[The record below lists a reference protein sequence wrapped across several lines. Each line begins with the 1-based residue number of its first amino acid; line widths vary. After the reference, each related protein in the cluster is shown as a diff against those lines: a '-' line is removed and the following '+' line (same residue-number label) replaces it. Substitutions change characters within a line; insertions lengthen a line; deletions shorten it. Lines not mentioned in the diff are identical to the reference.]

1 MQLIVNNSLTFTT
14 PPGNNLIKQEKVKF
28 VFKKQQTNII
38 NYHVNTLMLIFLYQ
52 AELTLNTAEK
62 KFRKILFDLH
72 VIKISISLSIRWI
85 IY

>member
-1 MQLIVNNSLTFTT
+1 MQLIVNNSFTFTT